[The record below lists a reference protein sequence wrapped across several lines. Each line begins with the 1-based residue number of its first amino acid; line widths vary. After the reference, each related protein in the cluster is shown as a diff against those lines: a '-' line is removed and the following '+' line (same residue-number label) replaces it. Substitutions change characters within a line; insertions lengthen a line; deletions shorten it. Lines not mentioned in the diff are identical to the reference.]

1 MSSLFFCL
9 FFFPS
14 RPGLI
19 SVASFVMAFS
29 AEELVAHPKMEQFCS
44 CTKEQLISL
53 ASFLKVTVTKQMMR
67 IDKCY
72 GGLVIECP

>member
-1 MSSLFFCL
+1 
-9 FFFPS
+9 
-14 RPGLI
+14 
-19 SVASFVMAFS
+19 MAFS